1 MIRYI
6 TKALL
11 ENDSIYVND
20 LGTFTKHY
28 VSAKIEGETMLP
40 PHYEVTLDPNIDH
53 EEIIFT
59 NLVCREKQCL
69 ITQANA
75 EILQWVDELKNA
87 LANNKNVTF
96 EGFGTFSLVK
106 DKILFESGNIEDLN
120 WEFEGMETLS
130 LKPNA
135 GLAPEEE
142 EVVEEPQP
150 EPVAEPEPII
160 EPEPVAEPEPVV
172 EPEPVAEPEPIVE
185 PVEEPEPVIQ
195 YSHVA
200 DEELKLEPVAEPEP
214 VVEPEP
220 VIEPEE
226 EEKEALVTEPEEEET
241 REEPMPTE
249 EVPAKRKHR
258 VWPWILL
265 LLLLLAAGALIFL
278 LRGQLKDLMQ
288 QLKDRRTR
296 AIEQVD
302 EPEDAPDEAATLP
315 IDSIVE
321 PPADTVPVPFTP
333 EILKYTAN
341 NQYPYI
347 PFDGEHFYVIA
358 GSFPAEKDALAHIRQ
373 THLDGFNPY
382 LVLQDG
388 VKNIRICIGI
398 YDTEERAQQV
408 IDSLQKKYWILKAE

>member
-1 MIRYI
+1 
-6 TKALL
+6 
-11 ENDSIYVND
+11 
-20 LGTFTKHY
+20 
-28 VSAKIEGETMLP
+28 
-40 PHYEVTLDPNIDH
+40 
-53 EEIIFT
+53 
-59 NLVCREKQCL
+59 
-69 ITQANA
+69 
-75 EILQWVDELKNA
+75 
-87 LANNKNVTF
+87 
-96 EGFGTFSLVK
+96 
-106 DKILFESGNIEDLN
+106 
-120 WEFEGMETLS
+120 METLS

-135 GLAPEEE
+135 VLVPEEE
-142 EVVEEPQP
+142 EVVVDEEPQP
-150 EPVAEPEPII
+150 KPVAEPEPIA
-160 EPEPVAEPEPVV
+160 EPKPVVEPIVEPEPVV
-172 EPEPVAEPEPIVE
+172 EPEPIAEPEPVVEPEPIVE

-220 VIEPEE
+220 VIEPET
-226 EEKEALVTEPEEEET
+226 EEKVALVTEPEEEET
-241 REEPMPTE
+241 REEHMPTE

-265 LLLLLAAGALIFL
+265 LLLLLAAGVLIFL

-288 QLKDRRTR
+288 QLKDRH
-296 AIEQVD
+296 APAVEQVD

-321 PPADTVPVPFTP
+321 PPADTVPAPFTP